1 MIGEKEWREGVRKE
15 RGKLVQKVCLFL
27 GVWSGSYGGIWL
39 VWGEK
44 REVRSEKWVSALRVR
59 YLEGSCK
66 LWIVILS
73 WKGTQSGQEV
83 QWLRAQIGVFHLCGC
98 GAITSPPIILLRF
111 QLHFFFSNHGTRT
124 TPMPH
129 LFVSIFVS
137 HKSLAKLQK
146 LWKIV
151 SKGVLVSRIGIG
163 WVRHLK
169 SDS

>member
-1 MIGEKEWREGVRKE
+1 MSFIFAGVVPSH
-15 RGKLVQKVCLFL
+15 LPHYFTPF
-27 GVWSGSYGGIWL
+27 
-39 VWGEK
+39 
-44 REVRSEKWVSALRVR
+44 SA
-59 YLEGSCK
+59 S
-66 LWIVILS
+66 
-73 WKGTQSGQEV
+73 
-83 QWLRAQIGVFHLCGC
+83 
-98 GAITSPPIILLRF
+98 LL
-111 QLHFFFSNHGTRT
+111 FSNHGTRT